1 MNYDSKINN
10 YNASE
15 VNEIGVNTMK
25 VETIQTGWTLVSSSV
40 PDRSKHRYISRIAY
54 AIRKSSSPNSIK

>member
-10 YNASE
+10 YNANE

-25 VETIQTGWTLVSSSV
+25 VETIQTGWTYFFN
-40 PDRSKHRYISRIAY
+40 RCRME
-54 AIRKSSSPNSIK
+54 

>member
-25 VETIQTGWTLVSSSV
+25 VEIIQTGVICKIKCRCKFVKAEVNCSE
-40 PDRSKHRYISRIAY
+40 SKPAVNCSEMF
-54 AIRKSSSPNSIK
+54 